1 MFVVVDEAALEFDA
15 VAAVVVEAD
24 APFKACK
31 YSFSDNCSS
40 SCFLFLNKN
49 EE

>member
-1 MFVVVDEAALEFDA
+1 VVDEAALEFDA
-15 VAAVVVEAD
+15 VAAVVVEAV

-31 YSFSDNCSS
+31 YSFSDSCSS
-40 SCFLFLNKN
+40 SCFLFLFLNKN